1 MFKLVKRY
9 YEKGYYT
16 VDDVKKFVIAGKI
29 TEEEF
34 KEITGVDYNESQDST
49 VQDE

>member
-16 VDDVKKFVIAGKI
+16 IDDVRKFVIAGKI

-34 KEITGVDYNESQDST
+34 KEITGMDY
-49 VQDE
+49 DETQEEEVI